1 MLVACAL
8 VLPVGLITAGGR
20 LATPSLWPTAIA
32 VALLTSALPYSL
44 EMAAMR
50 RMSSRVFGVL
60 MSMDPAIAA
69 LSGFLVLGERLN
81 LTQIVAIGLIMA
93 ASVGAVL
100 KP

>member
-1 MLVACAL
+1 
-8 VLPVGLITAGGR
+8 
-20 LATPSLWPTAIA
+20 
-32 VALLTSALPYSL
+32 
-44 EMAAMR
+44 MR

-81 LTQIVAIGLIMA
+81 PPQIVAIVLIMA